1 MNQQQTQQAP
11 APTVTFDAEAMNVF
25 QAAME
30 AHDRRLS
37 EKAPVPVVNGEIMP
51 ADLDGIWRV
60 AKWLHAANMLPN
72 GITKVEQVA
81 LIVAKGMQIGIG
93 PIQALE
99 NIMVVNNRCV
109 IWGDLAIA
117 LVRSA
122 RDAKTGNK
130 IAGKITE
137 TFDASQSNPGYTCSI
152 ERFRD
157 DGTVETITR
166 SFTRFDAEQAG
177 LWGKAGPW
185 KQYWKRMLQ
194 MRARAYAI
202 RDGFSDVLKG
212 LGVAEEVQDYE
223 FAPTPTAKPKS
234 GTQSDAATRMLE
246 QLAQP
251 QPNPLSPPVQAGAGE
266 AAKVA
271 VDPAPAQ
278 AGEGDAFGDE
288 MAELMDAKLQAGD

>member
-1 MNQQQTQQAP
+1 MQQQQTQQAP
-11 APTVTFDAEAMNVF
+11 APTVTIDAEAMNVF
-25 QAAME
+25 QSAIE

-122 RDAKTGNK
+122 RDAKTGKK

-137 TFDASQSNPGYTCSI
+137 TFNDSKSDPGYTCSI
-152 ERFRD
+152 ERLQD
-157 DGTVETITR
+157 DGTVETISR

-194 MRARAYAI
+194 MRARAFAI

-212 LGVAEEVQDYE
+212 LGVAEEAMSYE
-223 FAPTPTAKPKS
+223 FAPTPTTKPKS
-234 GTQSDAATRMLE
+234 GATSDAANALVSA
-246 QLAQP
+246 LGAA
-251 QPNPLSPPVQAGAGE
+251 SPPPVPVAENAT
-266 AAKVA
+266 VA
-271 VDPAPAQ
+271 VAPPPGGIQPADEEFAK
-278 AGEGDAFGDE
+278 E
-288 MAELMDAKLQAGD
+288 MADLIEKKEAEA